1 MTHPDDTLVDAA
13 VLVPVYRG
21 PDGAVRLV
29 LVRRA
34 EGGVHGGQI
43 AFPGGKRDARDAS
56 LLDTAL
62 REAREEISIDPASV
76 ELLAELPVVETHSTG
91 FRISPFLGC
100 VTPPA
105 RWQVDARE
113 ISEVLDVTAADLARP
128 EVSGEEMRRFPQ
140 FPEPLLIRF
149 YRVGAHKL
157 WGATHRILAPL
168 LPDLLDG
175 RWRIR

>member
-1 MTHPDDTLVDAA
+1 MSIPDDNLVDAA

-43 AFPGGKRDARDAS
+43 AFPGGKRDAGDLS
-56 LLDTAL
+56 LLATAL
-62 REAREEISIDPASV
+62 REAHEEIGIDPTSV
-76 ELLAELPVVETHSTG
+76 EVLAELPVVETHSTG
-91 FRISPFLGC
+91 FRIWPFLGRIA
-100 VTPPA
+100 PPPHW
-105 RWQVDARE
+105 RVDARE

-128 EVSGEEMRRFPQ
+128 EVAGEEMWRFPQ
-140 FPEPLLIRF
+140 YPDPLRIRF

-157 WGATHRILAPL
+157 WGATHRILEPL
-168 LPDLLDG
+168 LPDLIDG
-175 RWRIR
+175 RWPVR